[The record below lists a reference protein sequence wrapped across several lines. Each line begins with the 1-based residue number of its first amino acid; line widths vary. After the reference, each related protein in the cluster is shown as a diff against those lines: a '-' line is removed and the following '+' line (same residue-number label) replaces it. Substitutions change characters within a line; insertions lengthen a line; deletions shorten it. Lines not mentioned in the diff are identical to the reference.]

1 MRCRIDCARRLP
13 EFSRVSAPAPLSAPA
28 RPALG
33 LWTAIA
39 LVVGNMIG
47 SGLFLLPSALA
58 SYGAAALLG
67 WGISIVGALAL
78 AVVFARLG
86 QRNPRRGGP
95 YAFAHQAFG
104 PAAGFVVAWSYWIS
118 TWCGNAA
125 IAIAFAGYFGALV
138 PATTST
144 PLRAAATALVAL
156 WVCTLANLAG
166 VRSAG
171 RVQLV
176 TATLKLLPLAA
187 IAFVGIWSIEPAALQ
202 PFNRSGGNPWS
213 VAIAT
218 AALTLWAFLGL
229 ESATIPAE
237 DVGNPRRTIPRATLI
252 GTTIAACAT
261 LVACMVVVALVP
273 EATLTTSSA
282 PFADAAAQLWGAQA
296 GSLFAAAAAIA
307 CFGALN
313 GWVLVQGQVPLAAAD
328 DGVFPALFARRDAN
342 GTPVSGLAVGSLMA
356 TILIV
361 ANYQQSLV
369 GLFTFSILVST
380 GATLVPYLFCSAA
393 EWRLSSMDRTI
404 GARDGRPLAGF
415 AVLFSAAALLGTGLE
430 ALGWGAALLLAGVPV
445 YLWQRRKAAQ
455 G

>member
-1 MRCRIDCARRLP
+1 VPHHEIP
-13 EFSRVSAPAPLSAPA
+13 RVSATARV

-33 LWTAIA
+33 FWTATA

-67 WGISIVGALAL
+67 WGISVIGALAL
-78 AVVFARLG
+78 ALVFARLG
-86 QRNPRRGGP
+86 QRHPRRGGP
-95 YAFAHQAFG
+95 YAFAHLAFG

-138 PATTST
+138 PIATST
-144 PLRAAATALVAL
+144 PLHAAVTALAAL
-156 WVCTLANLAG
+156 WACTFANLAG

-187 IAFVGIWSIEPAALQ
+187 IAFVGVWSIEPAASQ
-202 PFNRSGGNPWS
+202 PFNRSGGSLWS
-213 VAIAT
+213 VAIET

-237 DVGNPRRTIPRATLI
+237 DVDNPRRTIPRATLI
-252 GTTIAACAT
+252 GTAIAAVAT
-261 LVACMVVVALVP
+261 VLACMVVVALVP
-273 EATLTTSSA
+273 AATLATSSA
-282 PFADAAAQLWGAQA
+282 PFAEAATQLWGGHA

-313 GWVLVQGQVPLAAAD
+313 GWVLVQGQVPMAAAD
-328 DGVFPALFARRDAN
+328 DAVFPALFARRDAN
-342 GTPVSGLAVGSLMA
+342 GTPVTGLVVGSLMA
-356 TILIV
+356 TTLVV

-369 GLFTFSILVST
+369 GLFTFAILVST

-393 EWRLSSMDRTI
+393 EWRLSATERGERASN
-404 GARDGRPLAGF
+404 GRPLAAF
-415 AVLFSAAALLGTGLE
+415 ALIFSAAALLGTGLQ
-430 ALGWGAALLLAGVPV
+430 ALGWGAALLLAGLPV
-445 YLWQRRKAAQ
+445 YWWQRRRAGAVNSTATRD
-455 G
+455 